1 MGKPMF
7 FCCIAQKSLIS
18 APLIF
23 ETNNFNDS
31 STRGRKLSH
40 SSLDGEDC
48 EIRATRPVAT
58 PTGWRKLAET
68 PAFRQLWMFRTAIPE
83 ATKKTGNKLNKPN
96 KVLRIFEN
104 GVLSHIAVHFF
115 LQLSGC
121 TQDVAVKLLF
131 WHYRKARELFHAS
144 DATAVWLCQWQSSGR
159 PTITAHWSKSKP
171 TKGAQFSV
179 QWIWRDFAVVYRWKV
194 WVASP
199 TRGAARLSPWY
210 SRIHC
215 MLCTRWSCILALSGH
230 GETLNTTHINFGKPT
245 KGMLPL
251 ICSIQRFQEL
261 WITHDR
267 KLILQSIP
275 SSFSWHQQILLYKW
289 ITWPQSLQTYFAS
302 SKPQHCNASKSGSS

>member
-1 MGKPMF
+1 MRQIILT
-7 FCCIAQKSLIS
+7 IAVQ
-18 APLIF
+18 
-23 ETNNFNDS
+23 EEE
-31 STRGRKLSH
+31 LSH
-40 SSLDGEDC
+40 SSLDGEEC

-58 PTGWRKLAET
+58 PTGCDASLPRHPHSDSSGCSARRCRK
-68 PAFRQLWMFRTAIPE
+68 QQKI
-83 ATKKTGNKLNKPN
+83 TGNKLKKLKKPTS
-96 KVLRIFEN
+96 LCI
-104 GVLSHIAVHFF
+104 FF

-179 QWIWRDFAVVYRWKV
+179 QWIWRDFAIVYRWKV

-199 TRGAARLSPWY
+199 TRGTARLSPWY
-210 SRIHC
+210 CRIHC

-230 GETLNTTHINFGKPT
+230 GETLNTTYINFGKPT
-245 KGMLPL
+245 KDMLPL

-275 SSFSWHQQILLYKW
+275 SSFSWHQQILLYKR
-289 ITWPQSLQTYFAS
+289 ITWPQSLQNVLCLFKTS
-302 SKPQHCNASKSGSS
+302 TLHCFEIWKLLIVF